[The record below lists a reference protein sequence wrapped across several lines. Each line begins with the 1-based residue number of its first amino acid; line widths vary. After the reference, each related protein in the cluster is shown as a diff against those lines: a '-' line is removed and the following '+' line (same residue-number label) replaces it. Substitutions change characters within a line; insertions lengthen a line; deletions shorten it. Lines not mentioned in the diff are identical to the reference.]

1 MPPPKFAQAV
11 LANTPSQADLDR
23 LAEIGN
29 VPHIQ
34 ADGYWFIVFPLA
46 GYTPEY
52 DAELKAHPN
61 FMADQS
67 RAPVGKPGIEW
78 HESIPHPDGWIVHRH
93 VIQDGVGYVPPV
105 SEVEP

>member
-1 MPPPKFAQAV
+1 MPPPKHAMAI
-11 LANTPSQADLDR
+11 LANAPSQADMDR
-23 LAEIGN
+23 LSELG

-61 FMADQS
+61 FMANQTK
-67 RAPVGKPGIEW
+67 APPGAPGIEW
-78 HESIPHPDGWIVHRH
+78 HESIPHEDGWTIHRH
-93 VIQDGVGYVPPV
+93 QILDGDGYTPPV